1 MQNVITL
8 LPDSVANQIA
18 AGEVVQRPASIV
30 KELLEN
36 AIDAKATFIKLIVK
50 DAGKTLVQVIDNGV
64 GMNPVDARMAFER
77 HATSKIKK
85 AEDLFQLHTKGFRG
99 EALAS
104 IAAVAQVEL
113 KTKREED
120 IVGQLIE
127 IEGNKFIRQEECQAP
142 TGSSF
147 SVKNLFFNIPA
158 RRNFLKDDSVELK
171 HIIDEFE
178 RVCLPHANIHFQLY
192 SNGNEIYNLP
202 PATLI
207 ERISGL
213 FSKNLQGKL
222 VQINED
228 TDVVKISGYVG
239 KPENAKKRRGDQYF
253 FVNDRFIKSPYL
265 HHSIAEAYRELI
277 ANDAHPAYYLFLEV
291 NPEFIDI
298 NIHPTK
304 TEIKFQDEKIIYAL
318 LHSAVKRALGKA
330 NLAPSLDFNSEMSF
344 DIDYTKSVSAPTVTV
359 NPDYNPFSTST
370 SKSSSGGSSYYKQP
384 FESEQQ
390 KHNKHPDSYRDWESL
405 YQNYANTDYKGE
417 NENLQLEKKAE
428 QTQIE
433 HDIFST
439 KGFQLYNKYI
449 ISAHENGLL
458 VIDQQRAHER
468 ILYEHYIA
476 TKDKNAASSSQQVLF
491 PVTIELTPN
500 DYVLLE
506 SLMPHFKLL
515 GFEIEP
521 FGKNTV
527 VVQGTPAELGE
538 FNTQE
543 MIEGIL
549 ETYKLNTFDLKIDP
563 FENMC
568 KSMAKSAGIKYGKT
582 LDDQEIALMLE
593 HLFNCENPMYSPN
606 GKPVIMEMSRLELDA
621 FFKK

>member
-1 MQNVITL
+1 MQNIITL
-8 LPDSVANQIA
+8 LPESVANQIA

-36 AIDAKATFIKLIVK
+36 AIDAKASFIKLIVK
-50 DAGKTLVQVIDNGV
+50 DAGKTLVQVIDNGL

-85 AEDLFQLHTKGFRG
+85 AEDLFQLCTKGFRG

-127 IEGNKFIRQEECQAP
+127 IEGNKFIKQEECQAP

-178 RVCLPHANIHFQLY
+178 RVCLPHADIHFQLY

-202 PATLI
+202 PASLI

-213 FSKNLQGKL
+213 FSKTLQGKL
-222 VQINED
+222 VQINEV

-239 KPENAKKRRGDQYF
+239 KPESAKKRRGDQYF
-253 FVNDRFIKSPYL
+253 FVNNRFIKSPYL

-291 NPEFIDI
+291 NPETIDI

-304 TEIKFQDEKIIYAL
+304 TEIKFQDEKIIYAI
-318 LHSAVKRALGKA
+318 LHSSVKRALGKA

-344 DIDYTKSVSAPTVTV
+344 EIDYTKSVSQPTVNV
-359 NPDYNPFSTST
+359 NRDYNPFNSST
-370 SKSSSGGSSYYKQP
+370 SKSNSTSSGYKQP
-384 FESEQQ
+384 AADSELQ
-390 KHNKHPDSYRDWESL
+390 KNNKQNWESL
-405 YQNYANTDYKGE
+405 YQNYSQTDYKAE
-417 NENLQLEKKAE
+417 LENLQLEKQAE
-428 QTQIE
+428 QTKLD
-433 HDIFST
+433 HDIFSH

-476 TKDKNAASSSQQVLF
+476 TKERNLSTASQQVLF

-506 SLMPHFKLL
+506 TLMPHFKLL

-549 ETYKLNTFDLKIDP
+549 ETYKLNTFDIKIDP

-568 KSMAKSAGIKYGKT
+568 KSMAKSAGIKYGKQ
-582 LDDQEIALMLE
+582 LDDQEITLMLE

-606 GKPVIMEMSRLELDA
+606 GKPVIMEMSKIELDA
-621 FFKK
+621 FFKR

>member
-1 MQNVITL
+1 MQNVINL
-8 LPDSVANQIA
+8 LPDNVANQIA

-30 KELLEN
+30 KELIEN
-36 AIDAKATFIKLIVK
+36 AIDAKATFIKLIIK
-50 DAGKTLVQVIDNGV
+50 DAGKTLLQVIDNGC
-64 GMNPVDARMAFER
+64 GMSPVDARMAFER
-77 HATSKIKK
+77 HATSKIKS
-85 AEDLFQLHTKGFRG
+85 AEDLFHLHTKGFRG

-127 IEGNKFIRQEECQAP
+127 IEGNKFIKQEECQAP

-158 RRNFLKDDSVELK
+158 RRNFLKDDSIELK

-178 RVCLPHANIHFQLY
+178 RVALPHSSIHFQLF

-202 PATLI
+202 PSNLM

-213 FSKNLQGKL
+213 FSKTLQSKL
-222 VQINED
+222 VQILED

-239 KPENAKKRRGDQYF
+239 KPDSAKKRRGDQYF
-253 FVNDRFIKSPYL
+253 FVNNRFIKSAYL
-265 HHSIAEAYRELI
+265 HHSVAEAYKDLI
-277 ANDAHPAYYLFLEV
+277 SPDSHPTYYLFLEV
-291 NPEFIDI
+291 NPETIDI

-318 LHSAVKRALGKA
+318 LHSSVKRSLGKA

-344 DIDYTKSVSAPTVTV
+344 DIDYTKSVSAPTVSF
-359 NPDYNPFSTST
+359 NPDYNPFKTETPSTGS
-370 SKSSSGGSSYYKQP
+370 SKSYSAPK
-384 FESEQQ
+384 ETTLQ
-390 KHNKHPDSYRDWESL
+390 KHNQQNWEKL
-405 YQNYANTDYKGE
+405 YEGYTKADYKE
-417 NENLQLEKKAE
+417 ELQQFEVEKQAE
-428 QTQIE
+428 QTQLAYE
-433 HDIFST
+433 HVSP
-439 KGFQLYNKYI
+439 KAFQVYNKYI
-449 ISAHENGLL
+449 VSAHQSGVL

-468 ILYEHYIA
+468 ILYEHYLA
-476 TKDKNAASSSQQVLF
+476 TKNKQTNNATQQVLF

-500 DYVLLE
+500 DFALIE
-506 SLMPHFKLL
+506 SLFPHFKSL

-521 FGKNTV
+521 FGKNTI

-543 MIEGIL
+543 MVEGIL
-549 ETYKLNTFDLKIDP
+549 ETYKLNTFDTKLDP

-568 KSMAKSAGIKYGKT
+568 RSMAKSAGIKYGKT
-582 LDDQEIALMLE
+582 LSDEEMLLILE
-593 HLFNCENPMYSPN
+593 HLFNCENPMYTPN
-606 GKPVIMEMSRLELDA
+606 GKPVIMEMNKLDLEA

>member
-1 MQNVITL
+1 MQNVISL
-8 LPDSVANQIA
+8 LPESVANQIA

-36 AIDAKATFIKLIVK
+36 AIDAKASFIKLIVK
-50 DAGKTLVQVIDNGV
+50 DAGRTLVQVIDNGL
-64 GMNPVDARMAFER
+64 GMSPVDARMAFER

-158 RRNFLKDDSVELK
+158 RRNFLKDDNIELK

-178 RVCLPHANIHFQLY
+178 RVALPHPTIHFQLF

-202 PATLI
+202 ASNLM

-213 FSKNLQGKL
+213 FSKTLQGKL
-222 VQINED
+222 VHIEEV
-228 TDVVKISGYVG
+228 TDVVKITGYVG

-265 HHSIAEAYRELI
+265 HHSVAEAYKDLI
-277 ANDAHPAYYLFLEV
+277 SHDSHPAYYLFLEV
-291 NPEFIDI
+291 NPETIDI

-330 NLAPSLDFNSEMSF
+330 NLSPSLDFSSEMSF
-344 DIDYTKSVSAPTVTV
+344 EIDYTKTVSQPKVTV
-359 NPDYNPFSTST
+359 NPDYNPFNTG
-370 SKSSSGGSSYYKQP
+370 KSSSGSYSAPKDTTL
-384 FESEQQ
+384 QQ
-390 KHNKHPDSYRDWESL
+390 HNRQNWESL
-405 YQNYANTDYKGE
+405 YDNYSKADYRTE
-417 NENLQLEKKAE
+417 NQEFQLEKQAE
-428 QTQIE
+428 QAALDYGNQAGK
-433 HDIFST
+433 S
-439 KGFQLYNKYI
+439 FQLYNKYI
-449 ISAHENGLL
+449 VAAHGAGLL

-468 ILYEHYIA
+468 VLYEHYLA
-476 TKDKNAASSSQQVLF
+476 TKEKNAASSQQVLF
-491 PVTIELTPN
+491 PVTIELTAN
-500 DYVLLE
+500 DFTLME
-506 SLMPHFKLL
+506 TLMPHFKLL

-521 FGKNTV
+521 FGKNTI

-543 MIEGIL
+543 MVEGIL
-549 ETYKLNTFDLKIDP
+549 ETYKLNTFDVKIDP

-568 KSMAKSAGIKYGKT
+568 RSMAKSACIKYGKS
-582 LDDQEIALMLE
+582 LEKEEIDLIVE
-593 HLFNCENPMYSPN
+593 HLFLCENPMYSPN
-606 GKPVIMEMSRLELDA
+606 GKPTMMEMGKAELEA

>member
-8 LPDSVANQIA
+8 LPESVANQIA

-36 AIDAKATFIKLIVK
+36 AIDAKASFIKLIVK
-50 DAGKTLVQVIDNGV
+50 DAGKTLVQVIDNGM

-228 TDVVKISGYVG
+228 TDVVKITGYVG
-239 KPENAKKRRGDQYF
+239 KPESAKKRRGDQYF
-253 FVNDRFIKSPYL
+253 FVNHRFIKSPYL

-344 DIDYTKSVSAPTVTV
+344 EIDYTKSVSAPTVTV
-359 NPDYNPFSTST
+359 NPDYNPFSSSS
-370 SKSSSGGSSYYKQP
+370 SKSSSGVGSSYKQP
-384 FESEQQ
+384 LDSDLQ
-390 KHNKHPDSYRDWESL
+390 KHNKQNWESL
-405 YQNYANTDYKGE
+405 YQNYANTDYRGE
-417 NENLQLEKKAE
+417 NEHLQLEKQAE
-428 QTQIE
+428 QTKLDHE
-433 HDIFST
+433 VFSG

-476 TKDKNAASSSQQVLF
+476 TKDKNSVSSSQQVLF

-543 MIEGIL
+543 MVEGIL
-549 ETYKLNTFDLKIDP
+549 ETYKLNTFDVKIDP

-568 KSMAKSAGIKYGKT
+568 KSMAKSAGIKYGKS

-606 GKPVIMEMSRLELDA
+606 GKPIMMEMGKTELDA

>member
-1 MQNVITL
+1 MQNVISL
-8 LPDSVANQIA
+8 LPESVANQIA

-36 AIDAKATFIKLIVK
+36 AIDAKAGFIKLIVK
-50 DAGKTLVQVIDNGV
+50 DAGRTLVQVIDNGL
-64 GMNPVDARMAFER
+64 GMSPVDARMAFER
-77 HATSKIKK
+77 HATSKIRK
-85 AEDLFQLHTKGFRG
+85 AEDLFHLHTKGFRG

-158 RRNFLKDDSVELK
+158 RRNFLKDDNIELK

-178 RVCLPHANIHFQLY
+178 RVCLPHPNIHFQLF

-202 PATLI
+202 ASSLM

-213 FSKNLQGKL
+213 FSKTLQGKL
-222 VQINED
+222 VHIEET
-228 TDVVKISGYVG
+228 TDVVKITGYVG

-253 FVNDRFIKSPYL
+253 FVNDRFVKSPYL
-265 HHSIAEAYRELI
+265 HHSVAEAYKDLI
-277 ANDAHPAYYLFLEV
+277 SHDSHPAYYLFLEV
-291 NPEFIDI
+291 NPETIDI

-344 DIDYTKSVSAPTVTV
+344 EIDYSKAVSQPKVTV
-359 NPDYNPFSTST
+359 NPDYNPFNTGKT
-370 SKSSSGGSSYYKQP
+370 GSYSPPKDTQLQKNNKQ
-384 FESEQQ
+384 
-390 KHNKHPDSYRDWESL
+390 NWESL
-405 YQNYANTDYKGE
+405 YENYTNADYKTE
-417 NENLQLEKKAE
+417 NQELQLEKQAE
-428 QTQIE
+428 QAAFDYENQAGK
-433 HDIFST
+433 S
-439 KGFQLYNKYI
+439 FQLYNKYI
-449 ISAHENGLL
+449 IAAHRHGLL

-468 ILYEHYIA
+468 VLYEHYLA
-476 TKDKNAASSSQQVLF
+476 TKEKNAVASQQVLF

-500 DYVLLE
+500 DFTLME
-506 SLMPHFKLL
+506 TLMPHFKLL

-521 FGKNTV
+521 FGKNTI

-543 MIEGIL
+543 MVEGIL
-549 ETYKLNTFDLKIDP
+549 ESYKLNTFDAKIDP

-568 KSMAKSAGIKYGKT
+568 RSMAKSACVKYGKP
-582 LDDQEIALMLE
+582 LEKEEIDLIVE
-593 HLFNCENPMYSPN
+593 HLFLCENPMYSPN
-606 GKPVIMEMSRLELDA
+606 GKPTIMEMGKADLEA

>member
-1 MQNVITL
+1 MQNVISL
-8 LPDSVANQIA
+8 LPESVANQIA

-36 AIDAKATFIKLIVK
+36 AIDAKASFIKLIVK
-50 DAGKTLVQVIDNGV
+50 DAGRTLVQVIDNGM
-64 GMNPVDARMAFER
+64 GMSPVDARMAFER

-120 IVGQLIE
+120 VVGQLIE

-158 RRNFLKDDSVELK
+158 RRNFLKEDNIELK

-178 RVCLPHANIHFQLY
+178 RVCLPHPGIHFQLF

-202 PATLI
+202 ASNLM

-213 FSKNLQGKL
+213 FSKTLQGKL
-222 VQINED
+222 VHIEEV

-253 FVNDRFIKSPYL
+253 FVNDRFVKSPYL
-265 HHSIAEAYRELI
+265 HHSVAEAYKDLI
-277 ANDAHPAYYLFLEV
+277 SPDSHPAYYLFLEV
-291 NPEFIDI
+291 KPETIDI

-330 NLAPSLDFNSEMSF
+330 NLAPSLDFNNEMSF
-344 DIDYTKSVSAPTVTV
+344 EIDYSKSVSAPKVSF
-359 NPDYNPFSTST
+359 NPDYNPFNTGKT
-370 SKSSSGGSSYYKQP
+370 GSYSPPKDTTL
-384 FESEQQ
+384 Q
-390 KHNKHPDSYRDWESL
+390 KHNKQNWESL
-405 YQNYANTDYKGE
+405 YDNYNSADYKSE
-417 NENLQLEKKAE
+417 NQELQLEKQAE
-428 QTQIE
+428 QAAFDYENQAGK
-433 HDIFST
+433 S
-439 KGFQLYNKYI
+439 FQLYNKYI
-449 ISAHENGLL
+449 VTAHHHGLL

-468 ILYEHYIA
+468 VLYEHYLA
-476 TKDKNAASSSQQVLF
+476 TKEKNASSSQQVLF
-491 PVTIELTPN
+491 PVTIELTAN
-500 DYVLLE
+500 DFALME
-506 SLMPHFKLL
+506 TLMPHFKLL

-521 FGKNTV
+521 FGKNTI

-543 MIEGIL
+543 MVEGIL
-549 ETYKLNTFDLKIDP
+549 ETYKLNTFDVKMDP

-568 KSMAKSAGIKYGKT
+568 RSMAKSACIKYGKV
-582 LDDQEIALMLE
+582 LEKEEMDLIVE
-593 HLFNCENPMYSPN
+593 HLFLCENPMYSPG
-606 GKPVIMEMSRLELDA
+606 GKPTIMEMGKADLDA

>member
-1 MQNVITL
+1 MQNIITL
-8 LPDSVANQIA
+8 LPESVANQIA

-50 DAGKTLVQVIDNGV
+50 DAGKTLVQVIDNGL

-85 AEDLFQLHTKGFRG
+85 AEDLFQLCTKGFRG

-127 IEGNKFIRQEECQAP
+127 IEGNKFIKQEECQAP

-158 RRNFLKDDSVELK
+158 RRNFLKDDGVELK

-178 RVCLPHANIHFQLY
+178 RVCLPHADIHFQLY

-202 PATLI
+202 ATSLI

-213 FSKNLQGKL
+213 FSKTLQGKL
-222 VQINED
+222 VQINEV

-239 KPENAKKRRGDQYF
+239 KPESAKKRRGDQYF
-253 FVNDRFIKSPYL
+253 FVNNRFIKSPYL
-265 HHSIAEAYRELI
+265 HHSISEAYRELI
-277 ANDAHPAYYLFLEV
+277 SNDSHPAYYLFLEV
-291 NPEFIDI
+291 NPETIDI

-304 TEIKFQDEKIIYAL
+304 TEIKFQDEKIIYAI
-318 LHSAVKRALGKA
+318 LHSSVKRALGKA

-344 DIDYTKSVSAPTVTV
+344 EIDYTKSVSQPTVNV
-359 NPDYNPFSTST
+359 NRDYNPFNTAESASSRSTSF
-370 SKSSSGGSSYYKQP
+370 GYKQP
-384 FESEQQ
+384 PADSELQ
-390 KHNKHPDSYRDWESL
+390 KNNKQNWESL
-405 YQNYANTDYKGE
+405 YQNYNQTDYKAE
-417 NENLQLEKKAE
+417 LENLQLEKQAE
-428 QTQIE
+428 QTKLE
-433 HDIFST
+433 HNIFSQ

-468 ILYEHYIA
+468 VLYEHYIA
-476 TKDKNAASSSQQVLF
+476 TKERNLSTASQQVLF

-500 DYVLLE
+500 DFVLLE
-506 SLMPHFKLL
+506 TLMPHFKLL

-549 ETYKLNTFDLKIDP
+549 ETYKLNTFDVKIDP

-568 KSMAKSAGIKYGKT
+568 KSMAKSAGIKYGKQ
-582 LDDQEIALMLE
+582 LDDQEITLMLE

-606 GKPVIMEMSRLELDA
+606 GKPVIMEMSKLELDA
-621 FFKK
+621 FFKR

>member
-8 LPDSVANQIA
+8 LPESVANQIA

-50 DAGKTLVQVIDNGV
+50 DAGKTLVQVIDNGL

-127 IEGNKFIRQEECQAP
+127 IEGNKFMRQEECQAP

-158 RRNFLKDDSVELK
+158 RRNFLKDDGVELK

-202 PATLI
+202 PSSLI

-213 FSKNLQGKL
+213 FSKTLQGKL
-222 VQINED
+222 VQINEV

-239 KPENAKKRRGDQYF
+239 KPESAKKRRGDQYF

-277 ANDAHPAYYLFLEV
+277 SNDSHPAYYLFLEV

-304 TEIKFQDEKIIYAL
+304 TEIKFQDEKIIYAI
-318 LHSAVKRALGKA
+318 LHSSVKRALGKA

-344 DIDYTKSVSAPTVTV
+344 EIDYSKSVSQPTVTV
-359 NPDYNPFSTST
+359 NKDYNPFSESGKTNNYN
-370 SKSSSGGSSYYKQP
+370 SSNYKQP
-384 FESEQQ
+384 QETDLQ
-390 KHNKHPDSYRDWESL
+390 KSNKQNWESL
-405 YQNYANTDYKGE
+405 YQNYHQTDYKGE
-417 NENLQLEKKAE
+417 LENLQIEKKAE
-428 QTQIE
+428 QTILNHE
-433 HDIFST
+433 TFLH

-476 TKDKNAASSSQQVLF
+476 TKDRNANASSQQVLF

-543 MIEGIL
+543 MVEGIL
-549 ETYKLNTFDLKIDP
+549 ETYKLNTFDVKIDP

-568 KSMAKSAGIKYGKT
+568 KSMAKSAGIKYGKS
-582 LDDQEIALMLE
+582 LEDQEIVLMLE
-593 HLFNCENPMYSPN
+593 HLFTCENPMYSPN
-606 GKPVIMEMSRLELDA
+606 GKPVIMEMSKLDLDA

>member
-8 LPDSVANQIA
+8 LPESVANQIA

-50 DAGKTLVQVIDNGV
+50 DAGKTLVQVIDNGS

-85 AEDLFQLHTKGFRG
+85 AEDLFHLHTKGFRG

-120 IVGQLIE
+120 VVGQLIE

-158 RRNFLKDDSVELK
+158 RRNFLKDDAVELK
-171 HIIDEFE
+171 HIIDDFE
-178 RVCLPHANIHFQLY
+178 RVCLPHPAIHFQLF

-202 PATLI
+202 PASLI

-222 VQINED
+222 VQINEE

-239 KPENAKKRRGDQYF
+239 KPENSKKRRGDQYF

-265 HHSIAEAYRELI
+265 HHAIAEAYRELI
-277 ANDAHPAYYLFLEV
+277 ASDAHPSYYLFLEV

-344 DIDYTKSVSAPTVTV
+344 EIDYTKSVAQPTVTV
-359 NPDYNPFSTST
+359 NKDYNPFSTGASKST
-370 SKSSSGGSSYYKQP
+370 SSGYSQP
-384 FESEQQ
+384 RQDTDLQ
-390 KHNKHPDSYRDWESL
+390 KHNKQNWENL
-405 YQNYANTDYKGE
+405 YHNYANTDFKGE
-417 NENLQLEKKAE
+417 NENLQLEKKSE
-428 QTQIE
+428 QIKLD
-433 HDIFST
+433 HDVAT
-439 KGFQLYNKYI
+439 HKGFQLYNKYI
-449 ISAHENGLL
+449 VSAHENGLL

-476 TKDKNAASSSQQVLF
+476 TKDKNSATSTQQILF

-500 DYVLLE
+500 DYLLLE
-506 SLMPHFKLL
+506 TLMPHFKVL

-538 FNTQE
+538 FNTLE
-543 MIEGIL
+543 MVEGIL
-549 ETYKLNTFDLKIDP
+549 ETYKLNTFDVKIDP

-568 KSMAKSAGIKYGKT
+568 KSMAKSAGIKYGKS
-582 LDDQEIALMLE
+582 LDEQEITLMLE
-593 HLFNCENPMYSPN
+593 HLFLCENPMYSPN
-606 GKPVIMEMSRLELDA
+606 GKPVIMEMSKIELDA
-621 FFKK
+621 FLKDNFNL

>member
-1 MQNVITL
+1 MDNIITL
-8 LPDSVANQIA
+8 LPESVANQIA

-50 DAGKTLVQVIDNGV
+50 DAGKTLVQVIDNGL

-113 KTKREED
+113 KTKRED
-120 IVGQLIE
+120 DVVGQLIE
-127 IEGNKFIRQEECQAP
+127 IEGNKFIKQEECQAP

-178 RVCLPHANIHFQLY
+178 RVALPHPNIHFQLF
-192 SNGNEIYNLP
+192 SNGNELYNLP

-213 FSKNLQGKL
+213 FGKSFQGKL
-222 VQINED
+222 VQIDET

-265 HHSIAEAYRELI
+265 HHSVAEAYRDLI
-277 ANDAHPAYYLFLEV
+277 SSDSHAAYYLFLQV
-291 NPEFIDI
+291 NPELIDI

-318 LHSAVKRALGKA
+318 LHSSVKRALGKA
-330 NLAPSLDFNSEMSF
+330 NLAPSLDFNTEMSF
-344 DIDYTKSVSAPTVTV
+344 EIDYTKTVSQPIVSVNA
-359 NPDYNPFSTST
+359 DYNPFSSATN
-370 SKSSSGGSSYYKQP
+370 KNSSYQQP
-384 FESEQQ
+384 KETEQQ
-390 KHNKHPDSYRDWESL
+390 KHNKQNWESL
-405 YQNYANTDYKGE
+405 YQNYANTDYRGE
-417 NENLQLEKKAE
+417 NETLQLEKQAE
-428 QTQIE
+428 QHTLAYENQ
-433 HDIFST
+433 T
-439 KGFQLYNKYI
+439 YKGFQLYGKYI
-449 ISAHENGLL
+449 ISAHQAGLL

-468 ILYEHYIA
+468 ILFEHYTA
-476 TKDKNAASSSQQVLF
+476 TKDKTTASASQQVLF
-491 PVTIELTPN
+491 PITIELTPN
-500 DYVLLE
+500 DFVLIETLT
-506 SLMPHFKLL
+506 PHFKLL

-521 FGKNTV
+521 FGKNTIV
-527 VVQGTPAELGE
+527 IQGTPAELGE

-549 ETYKLNTFDLKIDP
+549 ETYKLNTFDVKLDP

-568 KSMAKSAGIKYGKT
+568 RSMAKSAGIKYGKS
-582 LDDQEIALMLE
+582 LENEEIALMLE

-606 GKPVIMEMSRLELDA
+606 GKPIIMEMSKLDLEA

>member
-8 LPDSVANQIA
+8 LPESVANQIA

-36 AIDAKATFIKLIVK
+36 AIDAGATHIKLIVK
-50 DAGKTLVQVIDNGV
+50 DAGRTLVQVIDDGC

-85 AEDLFQLHTKGFRG
+85 AEDLFDLHTKGFRG

-113 KTKREED
+113 RTRREED
-120 IVGQLIE
+120 IVGQHIE

-142 TGSSF
+142 RGSSF

-158 RRNFLKDDSVELK
+158 RRNFLKDDSIELK
-171 HIIDEFE
+171 HIVDEFE
-178 RVCLPHANIHFQLY
+178 RVAMPHPSIHFQLF
-192 SNGNEIYNLP
+192 SNGHELYNLP
-202 PATLI
+202 ASSLI

-213 FSKNLQGKL
+213 FSKTMQSKL
-222 VQINED
+222 VQVHEV
-228 TDVVKISGYVG
+228 TDVVRISGYIG
-239 KPENAKKRRGDQYF
+239 KPESAKKRRGDQYF
-253 FVNDRFIKSPYL
+253 FVNDRFIKSAYL
-265 HHSIAEAYRELI
+265 HHSVAEAYRELI
-277 ANDAHPAYYLFLEV
+277 PADTHPAYYLFLEV
-291 NPEFIDI
+291 NPQTIDI

-304 TEIKFQDEKIIYAL
+304 TEVKFQDEKMIYAL

-344 DIDYTKSVSAPTVTV
+344 DIDYSKAVSQPQVSVNT
-359 NPDYNPFSTST
+359 NYNPFN
-370 SKSSSGGSSYYKQP
+370 SSSSHTSAHSRSQ
-384 FESEQQ
+384 ESLQQ
-390 KHNKHPDSYRDWESL
+390 RHNRDNWESL
-405 YQNYANTDYKGE
+405 YANYAQADLNQERTIPEVEQQPQQAALDYG
-417 NENLQLEKKAE
+417 
-428 QTQIE
+428 QTE
-433 HDIFST
+433 YR
-439 KGFQLYNKYI
+439 GFQLYLKYI
-449 ISAHENGLL
+449 VAPHHNGLL

-468 ILYEHYIA
+468 ILYEHYVSSRA
-476 TKDKNAASSSQQVLF
+476 QQVQAASQQMLF

-500 DYVLLE
+500 DFALT
-506 SLMPHFKLL
+506 STLMPHFRQL
-515 GFEIEP
+515 GFDIEP

-549 ETYKLNTFDLKIDP
+549 ETYKLNTFDTRLDP

-568 KSMAKSAGIKYGKT
+568 ISMAKNAGIKYGKV
-582 LDDQEIALMLE
+582 LQDEEISLMLQ
-593 HLFNCENPMYSPN
+593 HLFLCENPMYSPS
-606 GKPVIMEMSRLELDA
+606 GKPVIMEMGKADLDA

>member
-8 LPDSVANQIA
+8 LPESVANQIA

-36 AIDAKATFIKLIVK
+36 AIDAKATFVKLIVK
-50 DAGKTLVQVIDNGV
+50 DAGKTLIQVIDNGI
-64 GMNPVDARMAFER
+64 GMNAVDARMAFER

-85 AEDLFQLHTKGFRG
+85 AEDLFDLHTKGFRG

-113 KTKREED
+113 KTKRESD

-127 IEGNKFIRQEECQAP
+127 IEGNKFIKQEECQTQ

-158 RRNFLKDDSVELK
+158 RRNFLKDDHIELK
-171 HIIDEFE
+171 HIHDEFE
-178 RVCLPHANIHFQLY
+178 RVSLPHSNIHFQFY

-202 PATLI
+202 ASNLI

-213 FSKNLQGKL
+213 FSKTLQSKL
-222 VQINED
+222 VHINET
-228 TDVVKISGYVG
+228 TDVVSMSGYIG
-239 KPENAKKRRGDQYF
+239 KPESSKKRRGDQYF
-253 FVNDRFIKSPYL
+253 FVNNRFIKSPYL
-265 HHSIAEAYRELI
+265 HHAVAEAYRELI
-277 ANDAHPAYYLFLEV
+277 ANDHHPIYYLFLEV
-291 NPEFIDI
+291 NPATVDI

-318 LHSAVKRALGKA
+318 LHSAVKRSLGKA

-344 DIDYTKSVSAPTVTV
+344 DIDYTKSVSQPTVQV
-359 NPDYNPFSTST
+359 NLDYNPFNTE
-370 SKSSSGGSSYYKQP
+370 SSSTQLSNSYSHKKTSQTDL
-384 FESEQQ
+384 QR
-390 KHNKHPDSYRDWESL
+390 HNQENWENL
-405 YQNYANTDYKGE
+405 YQNYNQTDYKAE
-417 NENLQLEKKAE
+417 IEHLKLDTQAE
-428 QTQIE
+428 QEKLDYGT
-433 HDIFST
+433 DVR

-449 ISAHENGLL
+449 ISSYEQGLL
-458 VIDQQRAHER
+458 IIDQQRAHER
-468 ILYEHYIA
+468 ILYEHYVS
-476 TKDKNAASSSQQVLF
+476 TKNRNLANGSQQILF
-491 PVTIELTPN
+491 PVTFELTAN
-500 DYVLLE
+500 DFILLE
-506 SLMPHFKLL
+506 SLSFHFKTL

-527 VVQGTPAELGE
+527 VIRGTPAELGE

-549 ETYKLNTFDLKIDP
+549 ETYKLNTFDTKLDP

-568 KSMAKSAGIKYGKT
+568 KSMAKQAGIKYGKK
-582 LDDQEIALMLE
+582 LEDDEIALMLE

-606 GKPVIMEMSRLELDA
+606 GKPIIMEMSKLDLDA

>member
-8 LPDSVANQIA
+8 LPESVANQIA

-50 DAGKTLVQVIDNGV
+50 DAGKTLVQVIDNGM

-158 RRNFLKDDSVELK
+158 RRNFLKDDNVELK

-178 RVCLPHANIHFQLY
+178 RVCLPHANIHFQLF

-202 PATLI
+202 AASLM

-213 FSKNLQGKL
+213 FSKTLQGKL
-222 VQINED
+222 VHINEV

-239 KPENAKKRRGDQYF
+239 KPESAKKRRGDQYF

-265 HHSIAEAYRELI
+265 HHSVSEAYRELI
-277 ANDAHPAYYLFLEV
+277 ASDAHPAYYLFLEV
-291 NPEFIDI
+291 NPETIDI

-344 DIDYTKSVSAPTVTV
+344 EIDYTKAVSQPTVTV
-359 NPDYNPFSTST
+359 NKDYNPFSTGSM
-370 SKSSSGGSSYYKQP
+370 SSSSGYKQAKADT
-384 FESEQQ
+384 EQQ
-390 KHNKHPDSYRDWESL
+390 NNNKQNWENL
-405 YQNYANTDYKGE
+405 YQNYTQNDYKAE
-417 NENLQLEKKAE
+417 LEHLQLEKQAE
-428 QTQIE
+428 QTKLHQE
-433 HDIFST
+433 VVSH

-476 TKDKNAASSSQQVLF
+476 TKERNLVTASQQVLF

-500 DYVLLE
+500 DFVLLE
-506 SLMPHFKLL
+506 TLMPHFKLL

-521 FGKNTV
+521 FGKHTV

-543 MIEGIL
+543 MVEGIL
-549 ETYKLNTFDLKIDP
+549 ETYKLNTFDVKIDP

-568 KSMAKSAGIKYGKT
+568 KSMAKSAGIKYGKV
-582 LDDQEIALMLE
+582 LEEQEIALMLE
-593 HLFNCENPMYSPN
+593 HLFSCQNPMYSPN
-606 GKPVIMEMSRLELDA
+606 GKPVIMEMSKLELDA

>member
-8 LPDSVANQIA
+8 LPESVANQIA

-30 KELLEN
+30 KELMEN
-36 AIDAKATFIKLIVK
+36 AIDAKANFIKLIVK

-127 IEGNKFIRQEECQAP
+127 IEGNKFMSQEECQTP

-158 RRNFLKDDSVELK
+158 RRNFLKDDSIELK

-178 RVCLPHANIHFQLY
+178 RVALPHSNIHFQLF

-202 PATLI
+202 PTSLI

-213 FSKNLQGKL
+213 FGKNLQGKL

-228 TDVVKISGYVG
+228 TDVIKISGYVG
-239 KPENAKKRRGDQYF
+239 KPESAKKRRGDQYF

-265 HHSIAEAYRELI
+265 HHAIAEAYRELI
-277 ANDAHPAYYLFLEV
+277 AIDTHPAYYLFLEV
-291 NPEFIDI
+291 KPETIDI

-344 DIDYTKSVSAPTVTV
+344 DIDYSKSVSAPTVTV
-359 NPDYNPFSTST
+359 NLDYNPFSTSPT
-370 SKSSSGGSSYYKQP
+370 KSYSGGGSLYKKP
-384 FESEQQ
+384 AESDLQ
-390 KHNKHPDSYRDWESL
+390 KNNKQNWESL
-405 YQNYANTDYKGE
+405 YQNYTNTDYKGE
-417 NENLQLEKKAE
+417 IENLQLERQAE
-428 QTQIE
+428 QTKIE
-433 HDIFST
+433 HGVFSV
-439 KGFQLYNKYI
+439 KSFQLYNKYI

-476 TKDKNAASSSQQVLF
+476 AKDRNVATPSQRVLF
-491 PVTIELTPN
+491 PVTIELSIN
-500 DYVLLE
+500 DYILLE
-506 SLMPHFKLL
+506 NLMPHFKLL

-521 FGKNTV
+521 FGKNTMV
-527 VVQGTPAELGE
+527 IQGTPAELGE

-549 ETYKLNTFDLKIDP
+549 ETYKLNTFDMKIDP

-582 LDDQEIALMLE
+582 LDEQEIALMLE
-593 HLFNCENPMYSPN
+593 HLFMCENPMYSPN
-606 GKPVIMEMSRLELDA
+606 GKPVMMEMSKLELDS

>member
-50 DAGKTLVQVIDNGV
+50 DAGKTLVQVIDNGL

-113 KTKREED
+113 KTKRDED
-120 IVGQLIE
+120 IVGQLII
-127 IEGNKFIRQEECQAP
+127 IEGNKFIKQEECQAP

-158 RRNFLKDDSVELK
+158 RRNFLKDDNVELK

-178 RVCLPHANIHFQLY
+178 RVCLPHADIHFQLY

-202 PATLI
+202 PASLI

-213 FSKNLQGKL
+213 FSKSLQGKL
-222 VQINED
+222 VQINEV

-239 KPENAKKRRGDQYF
+239 KPESAKKRRGDQYF
-253 FVNDRFIKSPYL
+253 FVNDRFVKSPYL

-277 ANDAHPAYYLFLEV
+277 SNDSHPLYYLFLEV

-304 TEIKFQDEKIIYAL
+304 TEIKFQDEKIIYAI
-318 LHSAVKRALGKA
+318 LHSSVKRALGKA

-344 DIDYTKSVSAPTVTV
+344 EIDYTKSVSQPTVNV
-359 NPDYNPFSTST
+359 NRDYNPFNNNS
-370 SKSSSGGSSYYKQP
+370 SKSANSSSGYKMP
-384 FESEQQ
+384 PESDLQ
-390 KHNKHPDSYRDWESL
+390 KNNKQNWESL
-405 YQNYANTDYKGE
+405 YQNYNQTDYKAE
-417 NENLQLEKKAE
+417 LENLQLEQQAE
-428 QTQIE
+428 QTKINHQT
-433 HDIFST
+433 FT
-439 KGFQLYNKYI
+439 QKGFQIYCKYI

-476 TKDKNAASSSQQVLF
+476 TKDRNIAAASQQVLF

-500 DYVLLE
+500 DFVLLE
-506 SLMPHFKLL
+506 TLMPHFKLL

-521 FGKNTV
+521 FGKNTI

-543 MIEGIL
+543 MVEGIL
-549 ETYKLNTFDLKIDP
+549 ETYKLNTFDVKIDP

-568 KSMAKSAGIKYGKT
+568 KSMAKSAGIKYGKQ
-582 LDDQEIALMLE
+582 LDDQEIMLMLE
-593 HLFNCENPMYSPN
+593 HLFTCENPMYSPN
-606 GKPVIMEMSRLELDA
+606 GKPVIMEMSKLELDA

>member
-1 MQNVITL
+1 MQNIITL
-8 LPDSVANQIA
+8 LPESVANQIA
-18 AGEVVQRPASIV
+18 AGEVVQRPSSIV

-50 DAGKTLVQVIDNGV
+50 DAGKTLVQVIDNGL

-85 AEDLFQLHTKGFRG
+85 AEDLFQIHTKGFRG

-113 KTKREED
+113 KTKRSED
-120 IVGQLIE
+120 SVGQLIE
-127 IEGNKFIRQEECQAP
+127 IEGSKFIKQEECQAQ

-158 RRNFLKDDSVELK
+158 RRNFLKDDNIELK

-178 RVCLPHANIHFQLY
+178 RVCLPHNTIHFQLY

-202 PATLI
+202 PTSLI

-213 FSKNLQGKL
+213 FSRTLQGKL
-222 VQINED
+222 LQINEV
-228 TDVVKISGYVG
+228 TDVVKISGYIG
-239 KPENAKKRRGDQYF
+239 KPDSAKKRRGDQYF

-277 ANDAHPAYYLFLEV
+277 SNDSHPAYYLFLEV

-304 TEIKFQDEKIIYAL
+304 TEIKFQDEKIIYAI

-344 DIDYTKSVSAPTVTV
+344 EIDYTKSVSQPTVNV
-359 NPDYNPFSTST
+359 NRDYNPFNNSSSQPSNSTS
-370 SKSSSGGSSYYKQP
+370 GYKVAP
-384 FESEQQ
+384 ESALQ
-390 KHNKHPDSYRDWESL
+390 KNNKQNWESL
-405 YQNYANTDYKGE
+405 YQNYNQTDYKKE
-417 NENLQLEKKAE
+417 LENLQLEKQAE
-428 QTQIE
+428 QTNIE
-433 HDIFST
+433 HQTFT
-439 KGFQLYNKYI
+439 HKGFQLYNKYI

-468 ILYEHYIA
+468 ILYEHYVSS
-476 TKDKNAASSSQQVLF
+476 KERNVAAASQQVLF

-500 DYVLLE
+500 DFVLLE
-506 SLMPHFKLL
+506 TLMPHFKIL
-515 GFEIEP
+515 GFEIEH
-521 FGKNTV
+521 FGKNTII
-527 VVQGTPAELGE
+527 VQGTPAELGE

-543 MIEGIL
+543 MVEGIL
-549 ETYKLNTFDLKIDP
+549 ETYKLNTFDTKIDT
-563 FENMC
+563 FDNMC
-568 KSMAKSAGIKYGKT
+568 KSMAKNAGIKYGKP
-582 LDDQEIALMLE
+582 LNEQEIILMLE
-593 HLFNCENPMYSPN
+593 NLFSCENPMYSPN
-606 GKPVIMEMSRLELDA
+606 GKVVIMEMSKLELDA

>member
-1 MQNVITL
+1 MQNIITL
-8 LPDSVANQIA
+8 LPESVANQIA
-18 AGEVVQRPASIV
+18 AGEVVQRPSSIV

-50 DAGKTLVQVIDNGV
+50 DAGKTLVQVIDNGL

-85 AEDLFQLHTKGFRG
+85 AEDLFQIHTKGFRG

-113 KTKREED
+113 KTKRSED
-120 IVGQLIE
+120 SVGQLIE
-127 IEGNKFIRQEECQAP
+127 IEGSKFIKQEECQAQ

-158 RRNFLKDDSVELK
+158 RRNFLKDDNVELK

-178 RVCLPHANIHFQLY
+178 RVCLPHNTIHFQLY

-202 PATLI
+202 PTSLI

-213 FSKNLQGKL
+213 FSRTLQGKL
-222 VQINED
+222 LQINEI
-228 TDVVKISGYVG
+228 TDVVKISGYIG
-239 KPENAKKRRGDQYF
+239 KPDSAKKRRGDQYF
-253 FVNDRFIKSPYL
+253 FINDRFIKSPYL

-277 ANDAHPAYYLFLEV
+277 SNDSHPAYYLFLEV

-304 TEIKFQDEKIIYAL
+304 TEIKFQDEKIIYAI

-344 DIDYTKSVSAPTVTV
+344 EIDYTKSVSQPTINV
-359 NPDYNPFSTST
+359 NRDYNPFNNSSSQPSNSTS
-370 SKSSSGGSSYYKQP
+370 GYKVVP
-384 FESEQQ
+384 ESALQ
-390 KHNKHPDSYRDWESL
+390 KNNKQNWESL
-405 YQNYANTDYKGE
+405 YQNYNQTDYKKE
-417 NENLQLEKKAE
+417 LENLQLEKQAE
-428 QTQIE
+428 QTNIE
-433 HDIFST
+433 HQTFT
-439 KGFQLYNKYI
+439 HKGFQLYNKYI
-449 ISAHENGLL
+449 ISAHESGLL

-468 ILYEHYIA
+468 ILYEHYVSS
-476 TKDKNAASSSQQVLF
+476 KERNVAAASQQVLF

-500 DYVLLE
+500 DFVLLE
-506 SLMPHFKLL
+506 TLMPHFKIL
-515 GFEIEP
+515 GFEIEH
-521 FGKNTV
+521 FGKNTII
-527 VVQGTPAELGE
+527 VQGTPAELGE

-543 MIEGIL
+543 MVEGIL
-549 ETYKLNTFDLKIDP
+549 ETYKLNTFDTKIDI
-563 FENMC
+563 FDNMC
-568 KSMAKSAGIKYGKT
+568 KSMAKNAGIKYGKP
-582 LDDQEIALMLE
+582 LNEQEIILMLE
-593 HLFNCENPMYSPN
+593 NLFSCENPMYSPN
-606 GKPVIMEMSRLELDA
+606 GKVVIMEMSKLELDA

>member
-8 LPDSVANQIA
+8 LPESVANQIA

-36 AIDAKATFIKLIVK
+36 AIDAEATFIKLIVK
-50 DAGKTLVQVIDNGV
+50 DAGKTLVQVIDNGL

-158 RRNFLKDDSVELK
+158 RRNFLKDDGVELK

-178 RVCLPHANIHFQLY
+178 RVCLPHANIHFQLF

-202 PATLI
+202 PASLI

-222 VQINED
+222 VQINEE

-253 FVNDRFIKSPYL
+253 FVNNRFIKSPYL
-265 HHSIAEAYRELI
+265 HHAIAEAYRELI
-277 ANDAHPAYYLFLEV
+277 AADAHPSYYLFLEV

-344 DIDYTKSVSAPTVTV
+344 EIDYNKSVAQPTVSV
-359 NPDYNPFSTST
+359 NKDYNPFSTS
-370 SKSSSGGSSYYKQP
+370 SAKSSSSGYTEPIRDTDLQKNNKQ
-384 FESEQQ
+384 
-390 KHNKHPDSYRDWESL
+390 NWENL
-405 YQNYANTDYKGE
+405 YQNYANTDFKGE

-428 QTQIE
+428 QIKLD
-433 HDIFST
+433 HDVFT
-439 KGFQLYNKYI
+439 HKGFQLYNKYI
-449 ISAHENGLL
+449 VSAHENGLL

-476 TKDKNAASSSQQVLF
+476 TKDKNSAASTQQILF

-506 SLMPHFKLL
+506 TLMPHFKLL

-543 MIEGIL
+543 MVEGIL
-549 ETYKLNTFDLKIDP
+549 ETYKLNTFDVKIDP

-568 KSMAKSAGIKYGKT
+568 KSMAKSAGIKYGKQ
-582 LDDQEIALMLE
+582 LDEQEIALMLE
-593 HLFNCENPMYSPN
+593 HLFICENPMYSPN
-606 GKPVIMEMSRLELDA
+606 GKPVIMEMSKIELDA
-621 FFKK
+621 FFKR

>member
-1 MQNVITL
+1 MQNIINL
-8 LPDSVANQIA
+8 LPDNVANQIA

-30 KELLEN
+30 KELIEN
-36 AIDAKATFIKLIVK
+36 AIDAKASFIKLIVK
-50 DAGKTLVQVIDNGV
+50 DAGKTLIQVIDNGF
-64 GMNPVDARMAFER
+64 GMSPVDARMAFER
-77 HATSKIKK
+77 HATSKIKS

-127 IEGNKFIRQEECQAP
+127 IEGNKFIKQEECQAP
-142 TGSSF
+142 SGSSF

-158 RRNFLKDDSVELK
+158 RRNFLKDDTIELK

-178 RVCLPHANIHFQLY
+178 RVALPHYTIHFQLF

-202 PATLI
+202 PSNLM

-213 FSKNLQGKL
+213 FSKTLKGKL

-228 TDVVKISGYVG
+228 TDVVKITGYVG

-253 FVNDRFIKSPYL
+253 FINNRFIKSPYL
-265 HHSIAEAYRELI
+265 HHAVAEAYKELI
-277 ANDAHPAYYLFLEV
+277 SPDSHPAYYLFLDV
-291 NPEFIDI
+291 NPETIDI

-318 LHSAVKRALGKA
+318 LHSAVKRSLGKA

-344 DIDYTKSVSAPTVTV
+344 EIDYTKSVSAPKVSF
-359 NPDYNPFSTST
+359 NPDYNPF
-370 SKSSSGGSSYYKQP
+370 KSGGSSSTQSFNSPK
-384 FESEQQ
+384 ETS
-390 KHNKHPDSYRDWESL
+390 
-405 YQNYANTDYKGE
+405 
-417 NENLQLEKKAE
+417 LEKSNQQNWEKLYEGYTKADYREELQQFEIEKQNE
-428 QTQIE
+428 QTQLNYETI
-433 HDIFST
+433 T
-439 KGFQLYNKYI
+439 PKAFQVYGKYI
-449 ISAHENGLL
+449 VSAHQSGIL

-468 ILYEHYIA
+468 ILYEHYLA
-476 TKDKNAASSSQQVLF
+476 TKNKHVNTSTQQVLF

-500 DYVLLE
+500 DFALIETLL
-506 SLMPHFKLL
+506 PHFKLL

-521 FGKNTV
+521 FGKNTI

-543 MIEGIL
+543 MVEGIL
-549 ETYKLNTFDLKIDP
+549 ETYKLNTFDTKLDP

-568 KSMAKSAGIKYGKT
+568 RSMAKSAGIKYGKVLT
-582 LDDQEIALMLE
+582 DEEMLLILE

-606 GKPVIMEMSRLELDA
+606 GKPVIMEMSKLDLDT

>member
-1 MQNVITL
+1 MQNVISL
-8 LPDSVANQIA
+8 LPESVANQIA

-50 DAGKTLVQVIDNGV
+50 DAGRTLVQVIDNGA
-64 GMNPVDARMAFER
+64 GMSPVDARMAFER

-120 IVGQLIE
+120 VVGQLIE
-127 IEGNKFIRQEECQAP
+127 IEGNKFVRQEECQAP

-158 RRNFLKDDSVELK
+158 RRNFLKDDNIELK

-178 RVCLPHANIHFQLY
+178 RVALPHPNIHFQLF

-202 PATLI
+202 ASNLM

-213 FSKNLQGKL
+213 FSKTLQGKL
-222 VQINED
+222 VHIEEV
-228 TDVVKISGYVG
+228 TDVVKITGYVG

-253 FVNDRFIKSPYL
+253 FVNHRFVKSPYL
-265 HHSIAEAYRELI
+265 HHSVAEAYKDLI
-277 ANDAHPAYYLFLEV
+277 SHDSHPAYYLFLEV
-291 NPEFIDI
+291 KPETIDI

-330 NLAPSLDFNSEMSF
+330 NLAPSLDFNNEMSF
-344 DIDYTKSVSAPTVTV
+344 EIDYSKSVSQPKVSF
-359 NPDYNPFSTST
+359 NPDYNPFNTAKT
-370 SKSSSGGSSYYKQP
+370 SSYSPPKDTTL
-384 FESEQQ
+384 Q
-390 KHNKHPDSYRDWESL
+390 KHNKQNWESL
-405 YQNYANTDYKGE
+405 YEQYSAADYKTE
-417 NENLQLEKKAE
+417 NQELQLEKQAE
-428 QTQIE
+428 QAAFDYENQAGK
-433 HDIFST
+433 S
-439 KGFQLYNKYI
+439 FQLYNKYI
-449 ISAHENGLL
+449 VAAHQHGLL

-468 ILYEHYIA
+468 VLYEHYLT
-476 TKDKNAASSSQQVLF
+476 TKEKNAASSQQVLF
-491 PVTIELTPN
+491 PVTIELTAN
-500 DYVLLE
+500 DFTLME
-506 SLMPHFKLL
+506 TLMPHFKLL

-521 FGKNTV
+521 FGKHTI

-543 MIEGIL
+543 MVEGIL
-549 ETYKLNTFDLKIDP
+549 ETYKLNTFDVKMDP

-568 KSMAKSAGIKYGKT
+568 RSMAKSACIKYGKP
-582 LDDQEIALMLE
+582 LEKEEMDLIVE
-593 HLFNCENPMYSPN
+593 HLFLCENPMYSPG
-606 GKPVIMEMSRLELDA
+606 GKPTIMEMGKADLDA

>member
-1 MQNVITL
+1 MQNIITL
-8 LPDSVANQIA
+8 LPESVANQIA
-18 AGEVVQRPASIV
+18 AGEVVQRPSSIV

-50 DAGKTLVQVIDNGV
+50 DAGKTLVQVIDNGL

-85 AEDLFQLHTKGFRG
+85 AEDLFQIHTKGFRG

-113 KTKREED
+113 KTKRSED
-120 IVGQLIE
+120 SVGQLIE
-127 IEGNKFIRQEECQAP
+127 IEGSKFIKQEECQAQ

-158 RRNFLKDDSVELK
+158 RRNFLKDDNIELK

-178 RVCLPHANIHFQLY
+178 RVCLPHNTIHFQLY

-202 PATLI
+202 PASLI

-213 FSKNLQGKL
+213 FSRTLQGKL
-222 VQINED
+222 LQINEV
-228 TDVVKISGYVG
+228 TDVVKISGYIG
-239 KPENAKKRRGDQYF
+239 KPDSAKKRRGDQYF

-277 ANDAHPAYYLFLEV
+277 SNDSHPAYYLFLEV

-304 TEIKFQDEKIIYAL
+304 TEIKFQDEKIIYAI

-344 DIDYTKSVSAPTVTV
+344 EIDYTKSVSQPTVNV
-359 NPDYNPFSTST
+359 NRDYNPFNNSSSQPSNSTS
-370 SKSSSGGSSYYKQP
+370 SYKVVPESAHQKNNKQ
-384 FESEQQ
+384 
-390 KHNKHPDSYRDWESL
+390 NWESL
-405 YQNYANTDYKGE
+405 YQNYNQTDYKKE
-417 NENLQLEKKAE
+417 LENLQLEKQAE
-428 QTQIE
+428 QTNIE
-433 HDIFST
+433 HQTFT
-439 KGFQLYNKYI
+439 HKGFQLYNKYI

-468 ILYEHYIA
+468 ILYEHYVSS
-476 TKDKNAASSSQQVLF
+476 KERNVAAASQQVLF

-500 DYVLLE
+500 DFVLLE
-506 SLMPHFKLL
+506 TLMPHFKIL
-515 GFEIEP
+515 GFEIEH
-521 FGKNTV
+521 FGKNTII
-527 VVQGTPAELGE
+527 VQGTPAELGE

-543 MIEGIL
+543 MVEGIL
-549 ETYKLNTFDLKIDP
+549 ETYKLNTFDTKIDI
-563 FENMC
+563 FDNMC
-568 KSMAKSAGIKYGKT
+568 KSMAKNAGIKYGKP
-582 LDDQEIALMLE
+582 LNEQEIILMLE
-593 HLFNCENPMYSPN
+593 NLFSCEDPMYSPN
-606 GKPVIMEMSRLELDA
+606 GKVVIMEMSKLELDA

>member
-8 LPDSVANQIA
+8 LPENVANQIA

-30 KELLEN
+30 KELMEN
-36 AIDAKATFIKLIVK
+36 AIDAKATSIKLIVK
-50 DAGKTLVQVIDNGV
+50 DGGRTLIQVIDNGI
-64 GMNPVDARMAFER
+64 GMSPVDARMAFER

-113 KTKREED
+113 KTKRQED
-120 IVGQLIE
+120 VVGQLIE
-127 IEGNKFIRQEECQAP
+127 IEGNKFVKQEECQAP

-158 RRNFLKDDSVELK
+158 RRNFLKDDSIELK

-178 RVCLPHANIHFQLY
+178 RVALPHPDIHFQLF
-192 SNGNEIYNLP
+192 SNGNEIFNLP
-202 PATLI
+202 ASNLM

-213 FSKNLQGKL
+213 FSKTLQSKL

-228 TDVVKISGYVG
+228 TDVVKIKGYVG
-239 KPENAKKRRGDQYF
+239 KPESAKKRRGDQYF

-265 HHSIAEAYRELI
+265 HHAVAEAYKELI
-277 ANDAHPAYYLFLEV
+277 PADCHPAYYLFLTV
-291 NPEFIDI
+291 NPETIDI

-318 LHSAVKRALGKA
+318 LHSAVKRSLGKA

-344 DIDYTKSVSAPTVTV
+344 DIDYTKSVKAPTVTV
-359 NPDYNPFSTST
+359 NTAYNPFNTDFDKPESG
-370 SKSSSGGSSYYKQP
+370 SSGYKAPKENSLQKSNQQNW
-384 FESEQQ
+384 EKLYDNYNKADYQEELQQLKIEQ
-390 KHNKHPDSYRDWESL
+390 E
-405 YQNYANTDYKGE
+405 
-417 NENLQLEKKAE
+417 AE
-428 QTQIE
+428 QTQLAYE
-433 HDIFST
+433 QGAH
-439 KGFQLYNKYI
+439 KAFQFYNKYI
-449 ISAHENGLL
+449 VSAHQNGLL

-468 ILYEHYIA
+468 ILYEHYLA
-476 TKDKNAASSSQQVLF
+476 NKDRHQASSSQQVLF

-500 DYVLLE
+500 DFALIETLI
-506 SLMPHFKLL
+506 PHFKTL

-549 ETYKLNTFDLKIDP
+549 ETYKLNTFDTKIDP

-568 KSMAKSAGIKYGKT
+568 RSMAKSAGIKYGKQ
-582 LDDQEIALMLE
+582 LSDEELALLLE
-593 HLFNCENPMYSPN
+593 HLFLCENPMYSPI
-606 GKPVIMEMSRLELDA
+606 GKPIMMELSKSELEA